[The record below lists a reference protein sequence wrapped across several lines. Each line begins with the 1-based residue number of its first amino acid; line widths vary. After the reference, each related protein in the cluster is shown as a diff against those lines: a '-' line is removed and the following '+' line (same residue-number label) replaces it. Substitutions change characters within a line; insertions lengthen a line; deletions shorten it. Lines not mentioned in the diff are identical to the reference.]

1 MVTTSKKS
9 GSSAPS
15 YHELP
20 VWKVSVDLAVIIYKM
35 TSTFPE
41 QHNNGISEE
50 LKRGVLDI
58 CAGIAQGYQKSAAF
72 ERSNE
77 LVKVVEMT
85 YRLESLLYVAARLG
99 LLSGNVLVHYT
110 GVLTEIRNMIG
121 KFIRGAKRN
130 EKAN

>member
-1 MVTTSKKS
+1 MATTNKKS
-9 GSSAPS
+9 GTSTLG

-58 CAGIAQGYQKSAAF
+58 CTGIAQGYQKPTAY

-77 LVKVVEMT
+77 LDAVVVLT
-85 YRLESLLYVAARLG
+85 FRLESLLYVAARLG
-99 LLSGNVLVHYT
+99 LLSGNVLEHYN

-121 KFIRGAKRN
+121 KIIRSTKRS